1 MNAPSA
7 SLHRATGGL
16 EFGTPSA
23 TSEPPHK
30 SNPSAT
36 ARRFLW
42 PREHGAWGMVLLP
55 FLSAWV
61 LARGGGWPVI
71 AALAAVL
78 ATFLIREPVLV
89 LLRQRYRWSQP
100 RAETSAARRTLTL
113 LAPVLALSGVILT
126 LSTPI
131 HSLMV
136 LGGLA
141 AIVMTFYLWGAMTNR
156 QRSSWLQA
164 AGAVGLSASA
174 PLAYLAAGR
183 DIDQVALLLWAAH
196 SVHGIASVL
205 VIHARLDAIS
215 AHRRGNPNPSTFL
228 ACRTAQ
234 TGAALFAATLAISGF
249 PMLGAATAFPV
260 LVHTLALRRL
270 SDPDFLKIKLQKVGF
285 RELAIS
291 VLFSAASVAGL
302 W

>member
-1 MNAPSA
+1 
-7 SLHRATGGL
+7 
-16 EFGTPSA
+16 
-23 TSEPPHK
+23 
-30 SNPSAT
+30 
-36 ARRFLW
+36 
-42 PREHGAWGMVLLP
+42 MVLLP
-55 FLSAWV
+55 FLSAWI

-100 RAETSAARRTLTL
+100 RAETPAARRTLAL
-113 LAPVLALSGVILT
+113 LAPALALSGVILA
-126 LSTPI
+126 LSIPI
-131 HSLMV
+131 RSLMV

-141 AIVMTFYLWGAMTNR
+141 AILMTLYLWGAMTNR
-156 QRSSWLQA
+156 QRSPWLQA

-174 PLAYLAAGR
+174 PLAYLASGR
-183 DIDQVALLLWAAH
+183 HIDQVALLLWAAH

-205 VIHARLDAIS
+205 VIHARLDAIG
-215 AHRRGNPNPSTFL
+215 AHRRGNPTVATPF
-228 ACRTAQ
+228 ACRIAQ

-249 PMLGAATAFPV
+249 PLLGAAAAFPV
-260 LVHTLALRRL
+260 LVHTLDLRRL

-291 VLFSAASVAGL
+291 VLFSVASVAGL